1 MKKSLSTRLMYSFM
15 TIIIIVV
22 VGITAG
28 ISYLIADYFFQIKE
42 QELAE
47 KGDEM
52 GETVEAF
59 IRLQDRDML
68 YRYILAVD
76 KLVGARIWL
85 LITSFWRPLITKMY
99 KRPEKMLL

>member
-47 KGDEM
+47 NIVR
-52 GETVEAF
+52 T
-59 IRLQDRDML
+59 RLSYDAPR
-68 YRYILAVD
+68 
-76 KLVGARIWL
+76 
-85 LITSFWRPLITKMY
+85 
-99 KRPEKMLL
+99 

>member
-28 ISYLIADYFFQIKE
+28 ISYLIADYFFQMKE

-47 KGDEM
+47 KGD
-52 GETVEAF
+52 
-59 IRLQDRDML
+59 
-68 YRYILAVD
+68 
-76 KLVGARIWL
+76 
-85 LITSFWRPLITKMY
+85 
-99 KRPEKMLL
+99 

>member
-47 KGDEM
+47 KGDEW
-52 GETVEAF
+52 GKLLKPSSACRTGICF
-59 IRLQDRDML
+59 IV
-68 YRYILAVD
+68 I
-76 KLVGARIWL
+76 
-85 LITSFWRPLITKMY
+85 F
-99 KRPEKMLL
+99 

>member
-47 KGDEM
+47 KGNEM

-59 IRLQDRDML
+59 IRLQDR
-68 YRYILAVD
+68 LAHASGC
-76 KLVGARIWL
+76 LMI
-85 LITSFWRPLITKMY
+85 ITSFWRPLITKMY
-99 KRPEKMLL
+99 KRPEKMLQ

>member
-1 MKKSLSTRLMYSFM
+1 MYSFM

-42 QELAE
+42 QEVWPK

-52 GETVEAF
+52 GG
-59 IRLQDRDML
+59 
-68 YRYILAVD
+68 
-76 KLVGARIWL
+76 KLVESLHPASGQGICF
-85 LITSFWRPLITKMY
+85 IVIF
-99 KRPEKMLL
+99 

>member
-28 ISYLIADYFFQIKE
+28 IYYLIADYFLQIKE

-47 KGDEM
+47 KEM
-52 GETVEAF
+52 RWGKLLKPSSACRTGICF
-59 IRLQDRDML
+59 IV
-68 YRYILAVD
+68 I
-76 KLVGARIWL
+76 
-85 LITSFWRPLITKMY
+85 F
-99 KRPEKMLL
+99 